1 MCRYSLKEYLR
12 RIVLPVLT
20 CKCLVS
26 RTRNGGGEGKQMS
39 LKPVSK
45 KRLEGEVSFL
55 GKEMGAEVFSP
66 DRNPER
72 IWLSDTILTYC
83 TPSNTVS
90 RRL

>member
-1 MCRYSLKEYLR
+1 
-12 RIVLPVLT
+12 
-20 CKCLVS
+20 
-26 RTRNGGGEGKQMS
+26 MS